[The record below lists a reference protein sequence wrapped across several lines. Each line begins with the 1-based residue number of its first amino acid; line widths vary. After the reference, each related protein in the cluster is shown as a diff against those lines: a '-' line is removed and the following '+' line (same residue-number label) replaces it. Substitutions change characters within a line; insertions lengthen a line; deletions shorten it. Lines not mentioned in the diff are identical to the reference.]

1 MSDSI
6 TDSNSNVLNNQQRL
20 DLANMIKA
28 NDTADCT
35 EEIRNKKQSVLIRND
50 VKQMVFLK
58 QKYQRLAKTN
68 PGEFDAICMK
78 QCGFLFN
85 NYTDIYNKIKNDN
98 LDLNL
103 LDKFL
108 NILKKIED
116 GELNQHEGSYLV
128 GKQLKELYVDSALRN
143 QEKLEAKDKHRK
155 VQKKPPGVISEKK
168 ISYKDFKILNVQK

>member
-1 MSDSI
+1 MSDSN

-28 NDTADCT
+28 NDTTDCT

-58 QKYQRLAKTN
+58 QKYQRLAKSN
-68 PGEFDAICMK
+68 PGEFDSICVK
-78 QCGFLFN
+78 QCGILFN
-85 NYTDIYNKIKNDN
+85 NYTDLYNKIKNDN

-155 VQKKPPGVISEKK
+155 VQKKPSNANSEKK
-168 ISYKDFKILNVQK
+168 ISYKDFKILNNK

>member
-1 MSDSI
+1 MSDSN
-6 TDSNSNVLNNQQRL
+6 TDSNSNSNVLNNQQRL

-35 EEIRNKKQSVLIRND
+35 EEIRDKKQSVLIRND

-85 NYTDIYNKIKNDN
+85 NYTDLYNKIKNDN

-155 VQKKPPGVISEKK
+155 VQKKPPGVSEKK
-168 ISYKDFKILNVQK
+168 ISYKDFKILNS